1 MNKMRHSL
9 WTILIVVISILI
21 IVSCAF
27 VKTLKEGLTNN
38 NTVILLGDSVLNNAN
53 YVQSGDSVYDKLK
66 QKLSNVLNLAKDGAT
81 IVDLYSQLDNV
92 SVDLNK
98 QSTYIFVS
106 AGGNDILN
114 KNIRN
119 TNDIKHLFDTY
130 FNFIKSLKAKM
141 NNISINVLN
150 LYVPSNPSYNDYRQS
165 IEQWNKLISDNS
177 DNIGLTY
184 NVLDIYS
191 LMNSPDD
198 FVYDIEPSDTA
209 SAKIANLIYLTS

>member
-9 WTILIVVISILI
+9 WTISIIVISILI

-27 VKTLKEGLTNN
+27 VKTLKEELTNN

-81 IVDLYSQLDNV
+81 IVDLYSQLDKI

-98 QSTYIFVS
+98 QSTYVFVS

-114 KNIRN
+114 KNIKN
-119 TNDIKHLFDTY
+119 TNDIKQLFDTY
-130 FNFIKSLKAKM
+130 FNFIKALKAKM
-141 NNISINVLN
+141 NNVSINVLN
-150 LYVPSNPSYNDYRQS
+150 LYVPSNPRYNDYRQS